1 MRFPSSRVALR
12 AALLM
17 AALSLGPVA
26 FAAGQTDTQPVFVG
40 AKAVQLN
47 LIWTGDYPGPL
58 DGDLG
63 PATQRAIKKFQ
74 QAHGDAPTGVLT
86 SGELAA
92 LSSDA
97 ARERQKIGFRYV
109 IDPATGAQI
118 GIPFGYVTQQKKTP
132 RGTSFSSGDGNLE
145 IQTFALSTTERDLS
159 SLYTKLKSQI
169 PNRVVW
175 YSPFH
180 GDWFVLAGRDNDAD
194 GTQHDFYVRAH
205 SDGQHIRGFSMSY
218 MEGRYPDIPVIIGA
232 MSFTFRPFASNIVA
246 VAPSQVSPL
255 PEAPTS
261 PSQPTPIST
270 SPSAII
276 ALQNSGGTYEVPVV
290 INGAITLPFIIDSG
304 ASSVMIPADV
314 VLTLMRAKTIEES
327 DFIGEQKYQL
337 ADGSVA
343 PSMTFRIRS
352 LKVGDKTL
360 TDVIGSIAPI
370 KGSLLLGQS
379 FLSRFKSWSID
390 NSTLQLSLQ

>member
-1 MRFPSSRVALR
+1 LAVL
-12 AALLM
+12 AAEPKG
-17 AALSLGPVA
+17 SA
-26 FAAGQTDTQPVFVG
+26 FGQSAPQPVFVG
-40 AKAVQLN
+40 VKAIQLN

-58 DGDLG
+58 DGSFG
-63 PATQRAIKKFQ
+63 PATRAAIDKFQ
-74 QAHGDAPTGVLT
+74 TAHGHAPTGVL
-86 SGELAA
+86 SVQELGA
-92 LSSDA
+92 LSADA
-97 ARERQKIGFRYV
+97 DQEKQKIGFRYV
-109 IDPATGAQI
+109 LDPATGSEI
-118 GIPFGYVTQQKKTP
+118 GIPFDYVTHQKKTL
-132 RGTSFSSGDGNLE
+132 RGTSFSSGDGTLQ
-145 IQTFALSTTERDLS
+145 IQTFAINTVERDLS
-159 SLYTKLKSQI
+159 SLYTKLTSQI

-180 GDWFVLAGRDNDAD
+180 GDWFVLAGRDSDPD

-205 SDGQHIRGFSMSY
+205 SDGQQIRGFSMSY
-218 MEGRYPDIPVIIGA
+218 TEGRYPDIPVIIGA
-232 MSFTFRPFASNIVA
+232 MSFTYRPFTSNA
-246 VAPSQVSPL
+246 VAAAPPEVSQASVTAPL
-255 PEAPTS
+255 
-261 PSQPTPIST
+261 PSQPTTIST

-276 ALQNSGGTYEVPVV
+276 ALQNSGGTYEVPVM

-337 ADGSVA
+337 ADGSIA

-360 TDVIGSIAPI
+360 NNVIGSIAPV

-390 NSTLQLSLQ
+390 NSTHQLSLQ